1 MAQPVLYRA
10 HPTERLLDGSWLCQ
24 WMYSSINASTSP
36 RVCSSRRSEWTDST
50 FVPPRKPSAAASS
63 SERPFAPVDPVGPNR
78 SWVPAIPAA
87 YGDGR
92 GRNAPEDAR
101 PRATWRSIT
110 GEGCALPSAVLV
122 SVMSVSRFSLGR
134 SAVKFRSDQVPTR
147 AGVVS
152 PSWEPYL
159 RRPEHAPRARPRP

>member
-10 HPTERLLDGSWLCQ
+10 HPTERLLDAIVVVPVDVFVDQREHLPTGVFLPPLGVDGLDLRP
-24 WMYSSINASTSP
+24 AEETLRG
-36 RVCSSRRSEWTDST
+36 RVVQRTALRARRSGMART
-50 FVPPRKPSAAASS
+50 
-63 SERPFAPVDPVGPNR
+63 AP
-78 SWVPAIPAA
+78 WVPAIPAA

-122 SVMSVSRFSLGR
+122 SVMSVVLLQFFLSNFCTI
-134 SAVKFRSDQVPTR
+134 FP
-147 AGVVS
+147 
-152 PSWEPYL
+152 
-159 RRPEHAPRARPRP
+159 